1 MLSHDFISVS
11 EENITSALNYYP
23 NMKLTGKET
32 RIVKIKDKI
41 ILKYITIFNDVDI
54 FIKLSGQSIN
64 RLNYYGCSVI
74 PPSSCLVLY
83 NKIRKTTLFKGIKLW
98 KLSKI
103 LRYSIS
109 NNYYIVHHGI

>member
-23 NMKLTGKET
+23 NRKLTGKET

-41 ILKYITIFNDVDI
+41 ILKYIAIFNDVDI

-74 PPSSCLVLY
+74 PPSF
-83 NKIRKTTLFKGIKLW
+83 NKQIKLLW
-98 KLSKI
+98 MF
-103 LRYSIS
+103 S
-109 NNYYIVHHGI
+109 NSAQLLLGFIQ

>member
-11 EENITSALNYYP
+11 EENIPSALNYYP
-23 NMKLTGKET
+23 NRKLTGKGT

-41 ILKYITIFNDVDI
+41 ILKNIAIFNGVEI
-54 FIKLSGQSIN
+54 FTESGGQSIN
-64 RLNYYGCSVI
+64 RLDYYGCSVI
-74 PPSSCLVLY
+74 PPNSCLALY
-83 NKIRKTTLFKGIKLW
+83 NKIRKTTLFERTKLW

-109 NNYYIVHHGI
+109 NNYYIVHYGI